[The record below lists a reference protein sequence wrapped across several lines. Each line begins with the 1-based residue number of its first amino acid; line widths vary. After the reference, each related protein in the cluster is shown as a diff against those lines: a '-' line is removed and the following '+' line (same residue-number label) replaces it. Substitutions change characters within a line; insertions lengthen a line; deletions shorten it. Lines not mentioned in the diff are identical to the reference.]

1 MNYRYNGEYE
11 NTSKRQYIQEA
22 IEFILSKERG
32 STINN
37 YELAK
42 ILNYNIDD
50 EEELVKFKSTMGRIK
65 NFLIDYGYIIKSIS
79 GVGYYIL
86 KSKQIAGHCYH
97 TYIRKSEKLLNKSER
112 VLNHI
117 DTSELSSI
125 RVKERREVLDLN
137 NDLKTNYENTV
148 NNSSY
153 IKNKSD
159 YDLLED

>member
-117 DTSELSSI
+117 DTSELSSV

>member
-22 IEFILSKERG
+22 VEFILSKERG

-50 EEELVKFKSTMGRIK
+50 DEELKKFKSTMGRIK
-65 NFLIDYGYIIKSIS
+65 NFLIDYGYVIKSIS

-117 DTSELSSI
+117 DTSELSSV